1 MRALVF
7 LALVACQ
14 SGETSAAKQPASSA
28 PAIASSAPVT
38 TAAIPS
44 APACIAA
51 SLVKGGDVVGLY
63 AKGDHAL
70 ACYAEQNADAGT
82 CGEIDV
88 ATGAIVATQKWHR
101 EGGGGGEADAFTVTA
116 TTDAAK
122 ICKASSTTDCA
133 TVKLSLKKTGE
144 RKDVVAAANE
154 DGTRLFVLA
163 PEQKPNSD
171 PKLTTSWTTFG
182 DTYEVKT
189 SKRLFHQRLTTATS
203 NVFSDMSNTWSA
215 RFDGKNL
222 VLGDY
227 VCCGPGG
234 TSMLFDPEKG
244 VVKRLHG
251 FAGSYREVGGHVHAV
266 IDEKKL
272 TFVDFETMQ
281 DVGAPLTLPGK
292 AFDSP
297 DRTSARVIPVG
308 SKIIVAYANPAGAW
322 ILDGATHARSSE
334 LAMPVCP

>member
-1 MRALVF
+1 MRILVL

-14 SGETSAAKQPASSA
+14 SGEPAAAKQPASSA
-28 PAIASSAPVT
+28 SAIASGAPVT
-38 TAAIPS
+38 TAAPS

-70 ACYAEQNADAGT
+70 ACYAEENADAGT
-82 CGEIDV
+82 CAEIDV

-101 EGGGGGEADAFTVTA
+101 EAAGGGEAEAFTVTA

-122 ICKASSTTDCA
+122 ICKATTTDCA
-133 TVKLSLKKTGE
+133 TVKLSLKKNGE
-144 RKDVVAAANE
+144 RKDVVAAAND

-171 PKLTTSWTTFG
+171 PTLTTSWTTFG
-182 DTYEVKT
+182 DTYDVKT
-189 SKRLFHQRLTTATS
+189 GKRVAHQRLTNAPS
-203 NVFSDMSNTWSA
+203 NAFSDMSNTWSA

-234 TSMLFDPEKG
+234 TSMLFDPDKG

-251 FAGSYREVGGHVHAV
+251 YAGSYREVSGHVHAV
-266 IDEKKL
+266 LDEKKL

-281 DVGAPLTLPGK
+281 DVGATLTLPGK

-297 DRTSARVIPVG
+297 TRTSARAIPVG
-308 SKIIVAYANPAGAW
+308 GKIIVAYGSPAGAW
-322 ILDGATHARSSE
+322 ILDGATRARSSE
-334 LAMPVCP
+334 LGMPACP